1 MWISRSRYVK
11 VAVMVRVHKAHEVV
25 EHLCRAWTDKEQAH
39 VQSGVIVRELARY
52 GLLTNA
58 ELEGSVVIDSRT
70 KQ

>member
-1 MWISRSRYVK
+1 
-11 VAVMVRVHKAHEVV
+11 VHKAHEVV